1 LRTDFVTGSLPIY
14 HPNLLKIMFF
24 KGYPKQ
30 VAQILSETY
39 LYLQDS
45 KSPLPDISK
54 IKFVEET
61 NVAQKK
67 PFNMFG
73 DLEDSGSDSE
83 NVPDSE

>member
-1 LRTDFVTGSLPIY
+1 
-14 HPNLLKIMFF
+14 MFF